1 MELISQYLDIKSNMH
16 NTQTLKIKC
25 SFNEFHSQSGIDD
38 GDYVLE
44 FLEADLYWAAIS
56 VGKGNFQEIFSVQ
69 YYSKYEVQ
77 FRIDMVRAFLNL
89 EEEYIKKSKAFY
101 LLDPS
106 EKGVINYFLGMI
118 FSKLIA
124 SSGLNVVWL
133 VHLDSYDKN
142 LIEFTKE
149 NRKRP
154 DFIGITNNDER
165 IVLESKGW
173 MTKRKDGISNA
184 LQQLRAVL
192 SVEEEINIL
201 KVASILYEKD
211 KELSLDVIDPA
222 EKGLVKVFSGDSD
235 YLKDYYA
242 RVFFLLLDSKE
253 TKVLDDCVFVTCKVK
268 CDLLEVGLLRDVY
281 EIIYQ
286 MFEGDNSEGYITE
299 KIKKVI
305 FEKEKSLSSIAKKGY
320 LSVGLDGIYVKK
332 L

>member
-1 MELISQYLDIKSNMH
+1 MELTSLYLDVKSNMH

-44 FLEADLYWAAIS
+44 FLQADLYWAAIS
-56 VGKGNFQEIFSVQ
+56 VGKGSFQEIFNVQ

-77 FRIDMVRAFLNL
+77 FRINMVRAFLNL
-89 EEEYIKKSKAFY
+89 EEEYIKRSKAFY

-124 SSGLNVVWL
+124 SSRLNVVWL

-142 LIEFTKE
+142 LIKSTEE
-149 NRKRP
+149 NRKKP

-173 MTKRKDGISNA
+173 MKKRKDGISNA

-192 SVEEEINIL
+192 GVEGEINIL

-211 KELSLDVIDPA
+211 KELFLDVIDPA
-222 EKGLVKVFSGDSD
+222 EKGLIKVFAGHSD

-242 RVFFLLLDSKE
+242 RIFFLLLDSKE

-268 CDLLEVGLLRDVY
+268 CDFLEVGLLQDVY

-286 MFEGDNSEGYITE
+286 MFEGDNREEYITE

-305 FEKEKSLSSIAKKGY
+305 FEKENSLRNIAKKGN